1 MVIKKTPSSLL
12 SLLESHA
19 GWPPLKALVPPKP
32 QTLIT
37 LRSSP
42 VKPTEKK
49 RKREKRPGKE
59 VVEEGEI
66 YNHPPSNPAK
76 AAKVACFK

>member
-1 MVIKKTPSSLL
+1 MFVCTSTNQKAIDIPEGMVIKKTPSSLL

-66 YNHPPSNPAK
+66 
-76 AAKVACFK
+76 

>member
-1 MVIKKTPSSLL
+1 MIKKTPSSLL
-12 SLLESHA
+12 SLIESHV
-19 GWPPLKALVPPKP
+19 GWPPLKALVPPRP

-42 VKPTEKK
+42 VEPTEKK
-49 RKREKRPGKE
+49 RKGEKRPGKE

-66 YNHPPSNPAK
+66 
-76 AAKVACFK
+76 